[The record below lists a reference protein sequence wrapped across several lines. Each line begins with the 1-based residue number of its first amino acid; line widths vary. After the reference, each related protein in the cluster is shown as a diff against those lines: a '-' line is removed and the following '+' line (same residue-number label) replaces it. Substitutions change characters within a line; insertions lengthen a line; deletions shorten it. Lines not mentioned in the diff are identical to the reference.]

1 MALNSFRFILLLFP
15 ILAGFYLL
23 CFFCKKE
30 KTKRNVLAGY
40 LLAIGYLM
48 VAETDIRFLLCLLAV
63 TLITYFC
70 PLLLERKQLGRTK
83 AWVAFGIVADLVSL
97 GVFKYFNFF
106 YNQVEALFGG
116 AKTNMNILLPIGIS
130 FYTFS
135 SISYLVDVY
144 RGKYEANKSFLEV
157 ALFIGFFPKIISGP
171 IIRGRDFFES
181 LNGLGKKNLY
191 NFSCGIQIFV
201 WGLFKKMV
209 LADRLSVFVDNVF
222 YAPKAFHSITVIW
235 AMLSY
240 PLQLYFDFAGY
251 SDMAI
256 GISKLFGID
265 LAWNF
270 NFPFVARTVS
280 EFWKRWHISLSSWLQ
295 EYLYFP
301 LGGNRKGK
309 IRTYVNLLLTM
320 LLGGL
325 WHGAA
330 WCYILW
336 GGLQGLALGF
346 DKMRL
351 ERRKKKYGRKDAK
364 KSGPAVAFL
373 SMVASY
379 LFFAFSIIIFRSENI
394 MDGFA
399 FIGQLFKPHD
409 GMMHLYT
416 WSLFSMVC
424 LIIGT
429 LVMRRKT
436 GFAMKMPQKVEDRY
450 FLFDLTSI
458 LGLTLFFVLCGLTVG
473 LAYFGNTAFIYGA
486 F

>member
-23 CFFCKKE
+23 SLFCKKE

-70 PLLLERKQLGRTK
+70 PLLFERKQLGRTK
-83 AWVAFGIVADLVSL
+83 AWVAFGIVADLVLL

-116 AKTNMNILLPIGIS
+116 TKTNLNILLPIGIS

-144 RGKYEANKSFLEV
+144 RGEYEANKSLLEV

-181 LNGLGKKNLY
+181 LNGLGKKNFY

-222 YAPKAFHSITVIW
+222 YAPKSFHSITVIW
-235 AMLSY
+235 ATLSY

-330 WCYILW
+330 
-336 GGLQGLALGF
+336 
-346 DKMRL
+346 
-351 ERRKKKYGRKDAK
+351 
-364 KSGPAVAFL
+364 
-373 SMVASY
+373 
-379 LFFAFSIIIFRSENI
+379 
-394 MDGFA
+394 
-399 FIGQLFKPHD
+399 
-409 GMMHLYT
+409 
-416 WSLFSMVC
+416 
-424 LIIGT
+424 
-429 LVMRRKT
+429 
-436 GFAMKMPQKVEDRY
+436 
-450 FLFDLTSI
+450 
-458 LGLTLFFVLCGLTVG
+458 
-473 LAYFGNTAFIYGA
+473 
-486 F
+486 